1 MKIRTCPGVLLSL
14 LILGM
19 AGSAFSQSPADDVVT
34 EKRGQTGMKFLAFS
48 VDARAAALA
57 NATTV
62 DMNSG
67 AVGLFYNP
75 ATVAW
80 QDKAFSVAA
89 GITQWIA
96 DINYN
101 AFALS
106 YRPSQGKYGVFGLS
120 FMNVDAGEIVGTA
133 LDASEKGYRFTDSY
147 TPTAWALGIGY
158 SKQLSDRFSFGG
170 QLKFVNENLA
180 TALISTTN
188 GDEYKSYEES
198 VLAADF
204 GIIYRTGYKSLA
216 LGMTARNFAPE
227 VKYEEENFE
236 LPLTFRIGVSMDVL
250 DFTTRDPN
258 QHSLIVRVDTERPR
272 DFSEQVKIGAEYVLM
287 NLVSLR
293 AGYVT
298 PTDEEGI
305 SLGGG
310 LHKNF
315 DTFGF
320 MLDYSYTSFG
330 VFDNVNRFTAKFSF

>member
-1 MKIRTCPGVLLSL
+1 VLLSL
-14 LILGM
+14 LMLGI
-19 AGSAFSQSPADDVVT
+19 AGSAFSQSPVDKVVT
-34 EKRGQTGMKFLAFS
+34 EKRAQTGMKFLAFS

-57 NATTV
+57 NAATV
-62 DMNSG
+62 DMSSG

-75 ATVAW
+75 ATVGW
-80 QDKAFSVAA
+80 QDKTFSVAA
-89 GITQWIA
+89 GRTQWIA

-101 AFALS
+101 AFAVS
-106 YRPSQGKYGVFGLS
+106 YQPGKGEYGVFGVS
-120 FMNVDAGEIVGTA
+120 FMNVDAGEIIGTA
-133 LDASEKGYRFTDSY
+133 LDASERGFRFTNSY
-147 TPTAWALGIGY
+147 TPTAWVLGIGY
-158 SKQLSDRFSFGG
+158 SKKLSDKFSFGA
-170 QLKFVNENLA
+170 QAKYVSENLA

-188 GDEYKSYEES
+188 GDEYKKYEES
-198 VLAADF
+198 TFAADF
-204 GIIYRTGYKSLA
+204 GIIYRTGFKSLA
-216 LGMTARNFAPE
+216 LGMAARNFAPE

-236 LPLTFRIGVSMDVL
+236 LPLTFRIGVSMDLL
-250 DFTTRDPN
+250 DFTTRDPDR
-258 QHSLIVRVDTERPR
+258 HSLMLRVDTERPR
-272 DFSEQVKIGAEYVLM
+272 DFSEQVKVGAEYVFM
-287 NLVSLR
+287 NLFSLR